1 MRVGRF
7 AQALRS
13 GRREDVEPGARVPIR
28 KDRDG
33 RYHAEV
39 CVGRRRLHRRLPVGA
54 TASDAKLT
62 EAELTRAL
70 HTQKAAKSPNIP
82 GDPPLTELLAD
93 YSERHALNLRSTDTA
108 QFHAY
113 RIGRWCEGKRASE
126 TREVAAAIVQDLTGH
141 YAPATINRSLGAL
154 KKALRM
160 AWERGRVAVDYS
172 GMIKRLPENNQKTQV
187 LSIDQVRALADA
199 ASEPVRAAIWV
210 GLLTGCRRGEVC
222 KIKAEDIGA
231 DIIRIEA
238 GNTKTLRYREVPIV
252 PALRP
257 WLAHLPLAVTFE
269 GVKSG
274 IRRARV
280 KAGLPGI
287 GFHILRHSCATIL
300 LAPPINAKMEVV
312 REILGHT
319 SIKTTERYAHVLQG
333 PQRAALEGLGDMV
346 GAEKKSA
353 AA

>member
-1 MRVGRF
+1 M
-7 AQALRS
+7 
-13 GRREDVEPGARVPIR
+13 PTR
-28 KDRDG
+28 KDADG
-33 RYHAEV
+33 RWHAEA
-39 CVGRRRLHRRLPVGA
+39 CVNRRRLHRRLPLGA
-54 TASDAKLT
+54 TASDAKIV

-70 HTQKAAKSPNIP
+70 HTQKTAKAPNIP

-113 RIGRWCEGKRASE
+113 RIGRWCEGRRASE
-126 TREVAAAIVQDLTGH
+126 TREVAASIVQDLTGH

-160 AWERGRVAVDYS
+160 AWERGRVPVDYS

-199 ASEPVRAAIWV
+199 ASEPVRAAIWI

-222 KIKAEDIGA
+222 KIKAQDIGT
-231 DIIRIEA
+231 DVIRIEA
-238 GNTKTLRYREVPIV
+238 GNTKTLRYRAVPIV

-257 WLAHLPLAVTFE
+257 WLAYLPLAVTFE

-274 IRRARV
+274 IRRART
-280 KAGLPGI
+280 KADLPGI

-300 LAPPINAKMEVV
+300 LSPPICAPMHVV
-312 REILGHT
+312 REILGHS
-319 SIKTTERYAHVLQG
+319 SITTTERYAHVLQA
-333 PQRAALEGLGDMV
+333 PQRAALEGLGAAVDFT
-346 GAEKKSA
+346 GPLHRSA
-353 AA
+353 

>member
-1 MRVGRF
+1 MPV
-7 AQALRS
+7 
-13 GRREDVEPGARVPIR
+13 R
-28 KDRDG
+28 KDSAG
-33 RYHAEV
+33 RWHAEA

-54 TASDAKLT
+54 SASDAKRL

-70 HTQKAAKSPNIP
+70 HSQRAVRVPDVP
-82 GDPPLTELLAD
+82 GDPPLVELLAD

-108 QFHAY
+108 QYHAY
-113 RIGRWCEGKRASE
+113 RIGKWCEGRRASD
-126 TREVAAAIVQDLTGH
+126 TREVAAAIVQDLQGH

-160 AWERGRVAVDYS
+160 AWERGRVPVDYS
-172 GMIKRLPENNQKTQV
+172 GMVKRLPENNQRTQV
-187 LSIDQVRALADA
+187 LTIDQVRALADA
-199 ASEPVRAAIWV
+199 ASEPVRAAIWI

-222 KIKAEDIGA
+222 KIKREDIGE
-231 DIIRIEA
+231 DVLRIEA

-257 WLAHLPLAVTFE
+257 WLAHFPLAVTFE

-274 IRRARV
+274 IRRARE

-300 LAPPINAKMEVV
+300 LAPPINAPLHVV
-312 REILGHT
+312 REVLGHT
-319 SIKTTERYAHVLQG
+319 SIKTTERYAHVLTA
-333 PQRAALEGLGDMV
+333 PQRHALEGLGDMV
-346 GAEKKSA
+346 APEKKSSA
-353 AA
+353 V

>member
-1 MRVGRF
+1 M
-7 AQALRS
+7 
-13 GRREDVEPGARVPIR
+13 PIR
-28 KDRDG
+28 KDPAG

-54 TASDAKLT
+54 TARDAKRV

-70 HTQKAAKSPNIP
+70 HATRPGRAVDIP

-113 RIGRWCEGKRASE
+113 RIGRWCEGRRASE

-160 AWERGRVAVDYS
+160 AWERGRVPVDYS
-172 GMIKRLPENNQKTQV
+172 GLIKRLPENNAKTAV
-187 LSIDQVRALADA
+187 LTIDQVRSLADA
-199 ASEPVRAAIWV
+199 ASEPVRAAIWI

-222 KIKAEDIGA
+222 KIKREDIG
-231 DIIRIEA
+231 DQVLRIEA

-257 WLAHLPLAVTFE
+257 WLAYLPLAVTFE

-312 REILGHT
+312 REILGHST
-319 SIKTTERYAHVLQG
+319 IRTTERYAHVLTA
-333 PQRAALEGLGDMV
+333 PQRTALEGLGAAVDYT
-346 GAEKKSA
+346 GALHRAPDPDAPAALSA
-353 AA
+353 

>member
-1 MRVGRF
+1 MPV
-7 AQALRS
+7 
-13 GRREDVEPGARVPIR
+13 R
-28 KDRDG
+28 KDSAG
-33 RYHAEV
+33 RWHAEA

-54 TASDAKLT
+54 SASDAKRL

-70 HTQKAAKSPNIP
+70 HSQRAVRVPDVP
-82 GDPPLTELLAD
+82 GDPPLVELLAD

-108 QFHAY
+108 QYHAY
-113 RIGRWCEGKRASE
+113 RIGKWCEGRRASD
-126 TREVAAAIVQDLTGH
+126 TREVAAAIVQDLQGH

-160 AWERGRVAVDYS
+160 AWERGRVPVDYS
-172 GMIKRLPENNQKTQV
+172 GMVKRLPEHNQRTQV
-187 LSIDQVRALADA
+187 LTIEQVRALADA
-199 ASEPVRAAIWV
+199 ASEPVRAAIWI

-222 KIKAEDIGA
+222 KIQRGDIG
-231 DIIRIEA
+231 DDVLRIEA

-274 IRRARV
+274 IRRARE

-287 GFHILRHSCATIL
+287 GFHILRHSCASIL
-300 LAPPINAKMEVV
+300 LATGADLYTISK
-312 REILGHT
+312 ILGHT
-319 SIKTTERYAHVLQG
+319 SVQVTQRYSHMQTDA
-333 PQRAALEGLGDMV
+333 QRKAQELAFG
-346 GAEKKSA
+346 
-353 AA
+353 

>member
-1 MRVGRF
+1 M
-7 AQALRS
+7 
-13 GRREDVEPGARVPIR
+13 PTR
-28 KDRDG
+28 KDPQG
-33 RYHAEV
+33 RWHAEA

-54 TASDAKLT
+54 TASDAKRI
-62 EAELTRAL
+62 EAELIRAL
-70 HTQKAAKSPNIP
+70 HTQRSVKTPSIP

-108 QFHAY
+108 QYHAY
-113 RIGRWCEGKRASE
+113 RIGRWVEGKRASE

-141 YAPATINRSLGAL
+141 YKPATINRSLGAL

-160 AWERGRVAVDYS
+160 AWERGRVPVDYS
-172 GMIKRLPENNQKTQV
+172 GMVKRLPENNQKTAVLTIEQV
-187 LSIDQVRALADA
+187 CTLADA
-199 ASEPVRAAIWV
+199 ASEPVRAAIWI

-222 KIKAEDIGA
+222 KIKREDIGA
-231 DIIRIEA
+231 EVIRIEA

-257 WLAHLPLAVTFE
+257 WLEHLPLSVTFE

-274 IRRARV
+274 VRRARV

-300 LAPPINAKMEVV
+300 LSPPISAPMHVV
-312 REILGHT
+312 REILGHS
-319 SIKTTERYAHVLQG
+319 SIKTTERYAHVLTA
-333 PQRAALEGLGDMV
+333 PQRSALEGLG
-346 GAEKKSA
+346 A
-353 AA
+353 AVDYTAGLHRAA

>member
-1 MRVGRF
+1 M
-7 AQALRS
+7 
-13 GRREDVEPGARVPIR
+13 PIR
-28 KDRDG
+28 KDADG
-33 RYHAEV
+33 RWHAEA
-39 CVGRRRLHRRLPVGA
+39 CVNRRRLHRRLPVGA
-54 TASDAKLT
+54 TASDAKRL

-70 HTQKAAKSPNIP
+70 HSQAVARVPNVP
-82 GDPPLTELLAD
+82 GDPLLTELLAD

-108 QFHAY
+108 QYHAY
-113 RIGRWCEGKRASE
+113 RIGRWCEGRRASE

-141 YAPATINRSLGAL
+141 YKPATINRSLGTL

-160 AWERGRVAVDYS
+160 AWERGRVPVDYS
-172 GMIKRLPENNQKTQV
+172 GMVKRLPENNLKTQT
-187 LSIDQVRALADA
+187 LTIEQVRALADA
-199 ASEPVRAAIWV
+199 ASEPVRAAIWI

-222 KIKAEDIGA
+222 KIQREDIGQ
-231 DIIRIEA
+231 DVLRIQA

-257 WLAHLPLAVTFE
+257 WLQHLPLSVTFE

-274 IRRARV
+274 IRRARE

-300 LAPPINAKMEVV
+300 LSPPINAKMEVV

-319 SIKTTERYAHVLQG
+319 SVKTTERYAHVQAK
-333 PQRAALEGLGDMV
+333 PQRDALEGLG
-346 GAEKKSA
+346 A
-353 AA
+353 AVDFTGPLHRAA

>member
-1 MRVGRF
+1 M
-7 AQALRS
+7 
-13 GRREDVEPGARVPIR
+13 PIR
-28 KDRDG
+28 KDSSG
-33 RYHAEV
+33 RYHAEA

-54 TASDAKLT
+54 TASDAKRL
-62 EAELTRAL
+62 EAELIRAL
-70 HTQKAAKSPNIP
+70 HAQRPARSVTIP

-108 QFHAY
+108 QYHAY
-113 RIGRWCEGKRASE
+113 RIGRWCEGRRASE
-126 TREVAAAIVQDLTGH
+126 TREVAAAIVQDLTGA

-160 AWERGRVAVDYS
+160 AWERGKLPVDYS
-172 GMIKRLPENNQKTQV
+172 GLVKRLPENNAKTAT
-187 LSIDQVRALADA
+187 LTIEQVRALADA
-199 ASEPVRAAIWV
+199 ASEPVRAAIWI

-222 KIKAEDIGA
+222 KIKPDDIGA
-231 DIIRIEA
+231 DVLRIQA

-257 WLAHLPLAVTFE
+257 WLSYLPLPITFE

-280 KAGLPGI
+280 KAGLPGV

-300 LAPPINAKMEVV
+300 LAPPINAPLHVV
-312 REILGHT
+312 RDVLGHT
-319 SIKTTERYAHVLQG
+319 SIKVTERYAHALTA
-333 PQRAALEGLGDMV
+333 PQRSALEGLG
-346 GAEKKSA
+346 A
-353 AA
+353 AVDFTGPLHRTTGRAA

>member
-1 MRVGRF
+1 M
-7 AQALRS
+7 
-13 GRREDVEPGARVPIR
+13 PIR
-28 KDRDG
+28 RDKDG

-54 TASDAKLT
+54 TASDAKRI

-70 HTQKAAKSPNIP
+70 HAEKPTRAITIP
-82 GDPPLTELLAD
+82 GDPLLTELLAD
-93 YSERHALNLRSTDTA
+93 YTERHAKTLRSVDTA
-108 QFHAY
+108 QYHGY
-113 RIGRWCEGKRASE
+113 RIGRWCEGRRASE
-126 TREVAAAIVQDLTGH
+126 TRQVAASIVQDLTGH

-160 AWERGRVAVDYS
+160 AWERGRVSVDYS
-172 GMIKRLPENNQKTQV
+172 GLVKRLPENNAKTQT
-187 LSIDQVRALADA
+187 LTIEQVRALADA
-199 ASEPVRAAIWV
+199 ASEPVRAAIWI

-222 KIKAEDIGA
+222 KIAPEDIGA
-231 DIIRIEA
+231 DVIRIQA

-257 WLAHLPLAVTFE
+257 WLAYLPLSVTFE

-300 LAPPINAKMEVV
+300 LQSGADLYTISK
-312 REILGHT
+312 ILGH
-319 SIKTTERYAHVLQG
+319 SSVKVTERYSHMQTL
-333 PQRAALEGLGDMV
+333 PQREALER
-346 GAEKKSA
+346 AFK
-353 AA
+353 